1 MIMDAKLLFSDSQA
15 LTSTA
20 ATTIASTNIVDLG
33 PLDSGNLYRN
43 INYGNPVYM
52 VGRMTVAGASTGSA
66 TLTVN
71 LVTDNNEGLTS
82 TALVEALTGAIAVAS
97 LTKGARL
104 FATPIDKTKNLEQY
118 LSVNYV
124 VGTAPLSAGQITTA
138 IVSDVDAFYAYAQD
152 YSNLF

>member
-1 MIMDAKLLFSDSQA
+1 MIMDAELLFSGSQA

-20 ATTIASTNIVDLG
+20 VSTIVSTNVVDLG

-43 INYGNPVYM
+43 IHYGNPVYIT
-52 VGRMTVAGASTGSA
+52 GRMTVAGASSGSA

-82 TALVEALTGAIAVAS
+82 TSLVEALTGAIAVAS

-104 FATPIDKTKNLEQY
+104 FASPIDKTKNLEQY
-118 LSVNYV
+118 LAVTYV
-124 VGTAPLSAGQITTA
+124 VATAALSAGQITTA